1 MSAPVIKVAVMSFA
15 HVHAASYV
23 RLLADW
29 PGVEMLA
36 ADPDGEAA
44 PAGELRGRAF
54 ASELGIAYVDSYE
67 ELLEWGPDA
76 VIVTSENTR
85 HRELVERAAAARA
98 HVLCEKPLA
107 TTAEDAGAMIA
118 ACAAAGVQLM
128 TAYPVRFAP
137 EFAQLRALVVA
148 GTIGRPLSVT
158 GTNNGRI
165 PIGDRAWFT
174 DPALSGGGAMVDH
187 VVHVADLLDELFEA
201 EAVTVRAVS
210 NRILHAEKPQ
220 VTAETGGLV
229 SITYANG
236 VIATIDC
243 SWSHPDSA
251 PNWGGL
257 TLEVVGSGGIASI
270 APFSKHVAGFAGGS
284 PAYLEFG
291 VDTDRLMLTEF
302 LDATRSG
309 RRAQPDGE
317 TGLRSL
323 RIVLAA
329 QESVRLGAPVAI
341 GS

>member
-1 MSAPVIKVAVMSFA
+1 MSAPVVKVAVMSFA

-23 RLLADW
+23 RLLTDW
-29 PGVEMLA
+29 PGVEVLA
-36 ADPDGEAA
+36 ADPDGRAA
-44 PAGELRGRAF
+44 AGELRGWAF
-54 ASELGIAYVDSYE
+54 ASELGVAYVDSYE
-67 ELLEWGPDA
+67 ELLDWRPDA

-85 HRELVERAAAARA
+85 HRELVERAAAAGA

-107 TTAEDAGAMIA
+107 TTAEDAVAMIA
-118 ACAAAGVQLM
+118 ACRAAGVQLM

-137 EFAQLRALVVA
+137 EFAQLRALVAA
-148 GTIGRPLSVT
+148 GAIGRPLSVT
-158 GTNNGRI
+158 GTNNGQI
-165 PIGDRAWFT
+165 PIGDRSWFT

-187 VVHVADLLDELFEA
+187 IVHVADLLDELFEA

-243 SWSHPDSA
+243 SWSHPDRA

-270 APFSKHVAGFAGGS
+270 APFSKHVGGFAGGS
-284 PAYLEFG
+284 PAYLGFG
-291 VDTDRLMLTEF
+291 VDTDRLMLAEF
-302 LDATRSG
+302 LDATRRG